1 MLYSIRLSIL
11 FCLTNVFCFSQN
23 LEFLNYTT
31 NNQSEIIKEM
41 VVDINENVIQLIQ
54 TKPKVLSQLFN
65 PFKIRKINNNGV
77 ELWTRVLDVQ
87 DLVSIDT
94 DSNGNIFLL
103 GSSNGTTD
111 LNPDPNIINSFFTN
125 NSGAGFGNNEAL
137 FILKLNSSG
146 VFQNFATIG
155 AYPNCNG
162 SNGCSLKS
170 YPLQLKIDNSDNVLF
185 TFKPRRGG
193 FIDIDPSISIQN
205 LTTTSINYFTMI
217 KWSNNLDS
225 LIWVNYLSGQQ
236 EEILSTESP
245 LIDVTPKA
253 IFFDIDSNNNIYVA
267 TLNYSDVFLSKYSSN
282 GILLNNPS
290 LTKITSYK
298 QIIISDINVLSN
310 NEIILGGQFINYI
323 DVNPIIGNSS
333 QLISSTYPILT
344 EVGSNVSDAFIVK
357 YDSNFNV
364 IWKQKISSYRSDE
377 IEDIES
383 YDGKIYI
390 VGISSD
396 LTVSGFEWVGAK
408 AFLKILNSD
417 GTTFNEK
424 LYISPYPEVARSSTG
439 AIDLFKSPFK
449 NPFIGE
455 SNFTL
460 LDWSKRNIALKNQKL
475 YISGEYSA
483 CGIINPQNL
492 FPLYFNT
499 NFSSG
504 FDWDVCSIFPSTHQT
519 GSNTIPVNWLIR
531 PYTAKYN
538 LLVCSN
544 LSEENNIKSL
554 ENKILIYPNP
564 TTKELFIKYNLIIT
578 EIEIY
583 NPLGQLV
590 YSKIINGNSE
600 VINIENLSS
609 GEYYL
614 KVRSENN
621 ILTSMFIKY

>member
-1 MLYSIRLSIL
+1 
-11 FCLTNVFCFSQN
+11 LTNVFCFSQN

-87 DLVSIDT
+87 DAVSIDT

-111 LNPDPNIINSFFTN
+111 LNPDPNTINSFFTN

-193 FIDIDPSISIQN
+193 LIDIDPSLNIQN
-205 LTTTSINYFTMI
+205 LATTSINYFTLI
-217 KWSNNLDS
+217 KWSNNLDT
-225 LIWVNYLSGQQ
+225 LLWVNYLSGQQ
-236 EEILSTESP
+236 VEVLTHDS
-245 LIDVTPKA
+245 IDVTPKA
-253 IFFDIDSNNNIYVA
+253 IFFDLDSNNNIYIA
-267 TLNYSDVFLSKYSSN
+267 TLNSNDVFLSKYSSN

-298 QIIISDINVLSN
+298 QIILSDINVLSN

-333 QLISSTYPILT
+333 QLLSSTYPILT

-396 LTVSGFEWVGAK
+396 PTVSSFEWVGAK

-424 LYISPYPEVARSSTG
+424 LYISPYPENAGSSSG
-439 AIDLFKSPFK
+439 VIDLFKFPFK
-449 NPFIGE
+449 NPYIGE
-455 SNFTL
+455 SNFGL
-460 LDWSKRNIALKNQKL
+460 LDWCKRNIALKNQKL

-483 CGIINPQNL
+483 CGSHTSNP
-492 FPLYFNT
+492 FPLYYST
-499 NFSSG
+499 SFSSG
-504 FDWDVCSIFPSTHQT
+504 FDWNVCSIFPSTHQT
-519 GSNTIPVNWLIR
+519 GSNTIPINWLIR

-538 LLVCSN
+538 LLVCNN

-564 TTKELFIKYNLIIT
+564 TNKELFIKYNLIIT

-614 KVRSENN
+614 KVRSEKN